1 VRQIWDGA
9 VMAAVVMTTA
19 LDLSAS
25 ILPVLVKRSG
35 PIYGGF
41 ATVVGIF
48 TLMYIVSQA
57 LVFSG
62 EISAVHHYRLYPRA
76 LRNTAPTAAD
86 VRALTLLAREQ
97 ERLPGQRIAAT
108 FDGT

>member
-1 VRQIWDGA
+1 
-9 VMAAVVMTTA
+9 M
-19 LDLSAS
+19 
-25 ILPVLVKRSG
+25 
-35 PIYGGF
+35 
-41 ATVVGIF
+41 
-48 TLMYIVSQA
+48 
-57 LVFSG
+57 VFSG